1 MREYVVQPGDSP
13 ASIAAQDAH
22 AGCPKCSR
30 DLIAANPHK
39 ATVTYPNGYVTFKE
53 LREGE
58 KLNLPDKWWSKEF
71 DELPPAYFASLPHPD
86 GVTPGKRS
94 PR

>member
-1 MREYVVQPGDSP
+1 MRIYEVKEGDSP
-13 ASIAAQDAH
+13 GKIAGEF
-22 AGCPKCSR
+22 AGCMKCSR